1 MIFEKQRI
9 LENEL
14 HWSINASYK
23 LYSFPG
29 GNYSLYINWFS
40 KLSRSKIHKKMIPVT
55 TISIKDMHVPN
66 LNRKSKKI
74 SSFFAACCPKE
85 VQKMY
90 LKSQLSWNS
99 MLVYFPQILKINS
112 NVTEELS
119 LCSFNISD
127 KHLKAILA
135 AFRHLKVIDFS
146 FSILRVLQVSDY
158 PLVLKN
164 SRIEG
169 LRFDNCHGLHLIKGN
184 EGISAFEN
192 LICGLASSEDFKRS
206 VSWFSFKCLVLADE
220 YVQAVLSQNGFGGCD
235 IQE

>member
-9 LENEL
+9 LDNEL
-14 HWSINASYK
+14 HWSINAGYK
-23 LYSFPG
+23 LYSFPD

-40 KLSRSKIHKKMIPVT
+40 KLSRSQIHKKMIPVT
-55 TISIKDMHVPN
+55 TISIKEMHVSN

-74 SSFFAACCPKE
+74 SSFFVACCPKE

-99 MLVYFPQILKINS
+99 MLVYFPKYLKLT

-135 AFRHLKVIDFS
+135 AFRHLNVIDFC

-158 PLVLKN
+158 SLVLKN

-169 LRFDNCHGLHLIKGN
+169 LRFDNCRGLHLTKGN
-184 EGISAFEN
+184 RGVSAFEN
-192 LICGLASSEDFKRS
+192 LICGLASSKDFKRS
-206 VSWFSFKCLVLADE
+206 ATWLSFKHLVLADE
-220 YVQAVLSQNGFGGCD
+220 HIQAVLSQNGFGGCD
-235 IQE
+235 IQV